1 MLRVSAVLAVLVTLL
16 SKQTRAQGT
25 RREKGSDQLIV
36 TLLTLSIHP
45 FVHNQLIRTLFEA
58 RPVVEGVIKF

>member
-36 TLLTLSIHP
+36 TL
-45 FVHNQLIRTLFEA
+45 
-58 RPVVEGVIKF
+58 